1 MKILHSVFTKGWGGL
16 EKYPL
21 TLVEEF
27 KIKGHEIVIVTLEG
41 TRLHEEALKRGVKVY
56 TIKNFKK
63 LSFSIIRF
71 LKKILIEEKIDILH
85 LNSSRELYNWDIAL
99 KGLIDIRVF
108 LSFHIGVPNHR
119 GILHKFLYKKI
130 DGVLAISSQN
140 IEEMK
145 VRLPI
150 EEKKLHLVYNG
161 VDLKKFNS
169 NVKSEIRDEL
179 GLKNEDILITAIGNL
194 NRGKGIFEYLEA
206 GENLLKEHE
215 NLFFIWVGD
224 GSYSS
229 NEYSLESL
237 NSGLV
242 SKGIDRIKLLG
253 YREDISQ
260 ILKGSNLFVLP
271 AHEEAFGIVYIEAMA
286 MGLPVI
292 GCRAGGVVDIIQEGT
307 GFLCEPKNAVSLEK
321 TIELSLETDLE
332 KMGQNNIEYVKR
344 FSMEKYVE
352 NLTKIY
358 LGD

>member
-21 TLVEEF
+21 TLVDDF
-27 KIKGHEIVIVTLEG
+27 RARGHEIIIVTIDG

-56 TIKNFKK
+56 AVKNFKK
-63 LSFSIIRF
+63 FSFTISKF
-71 LKKILIEEKIDILH
+71 LRKILIDEKIDILH
-85 LNSSRELYNWDIAL
+85 LNSSRELYNWHFAVKNLDKLRI
-99 KGLIDIRVF
+99 F

-119 GILHKFLYKKI
+119 GILHKFLYRRI
-130 DGVLAISSQN
+130 DGIFAISSQN

-145 VRLPI
+145 KRLPI
-150 EEKKLHLVYNG
+150 DKEKLHLVYNG

-169 NVKSEIRDEL
+169 SVKSNIRTEL
-179 GLKNEDILITAIGNL
+179 GLKDDDILVTAVGNL

-206 GENLLKEHE
+206 GEALIKEHK

-229 NEYSLESL
+229 EEYNLESL
-237 NSGLV
+237 KTNLA

-253 YREDISQ
+253 YRDDVSQ

-292 GCRAGGVVDIIQEGT
+292 GCRAGGVIDIIEEGT
-307 GFLCEPKNAVSLEK
+307 GFLCEPKNFQKLKDVMEIALKS
-321 TIELSLETDLE
+321 DLE
-332 KMGQNNIEYVKR
+332 KIGKNNIEYVKR
-344 FSMEKYVE
+344 FSMDRYVE
-352 NLTKIY
+352 NLMKIY